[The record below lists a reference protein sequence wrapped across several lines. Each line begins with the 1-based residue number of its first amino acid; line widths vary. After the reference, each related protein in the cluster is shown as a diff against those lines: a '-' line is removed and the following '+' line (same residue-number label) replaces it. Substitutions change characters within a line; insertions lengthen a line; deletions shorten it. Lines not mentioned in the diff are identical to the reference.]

1 MSHVKFEHGS
11 KSNSTE
17 NLTHQQNALNA
28 SHHDILL
35 QTAITHA
42 KLPNHQQTMKPT
54 YFSVDVLQLAQL
66 SFSQSNP
73 YYLHPNIYP
82 LINAANKLKFQ
93 GNSCVSGVEHSGL
106 NLPDISSAIFNANEN
121 FLHHHLKQQ
130 YKDSNKPSNDELL
143 NASPNTTKCV
153 PSNVITNST
162 TNKRKLVS
170 NCEQVNKKMC
180 KTDSIDNDNS
190 SLNYDS
196 IKFTSLAVENRSKK
210 QQDTT
215 KTQTQTNLKMFK
227 DEPIPTGYLKFR
239 FNEDC
244 NFANCGYR
252 NHQSHF
258 HCCRVDCYYSF
269 CDKTR
274 FVQHTARHERLDKLM
289 SDDFRQYRASMKCGY
304 DACVY
309 NKNLGIHIIFSYH
322 NI

>member
-1 MSHVKFEHGS
+1 MKHRTTKLSHVKFEHGS

-93 GNSCVSGVEHSGL
+93 GNSCVSGVEHGGL

-190 SLNYDS
+190 SL
-196 IKFTSLAVENRSKK
+196 KFTSLAVENRSKK

-244 NFANCGYR
+244 NFTN
-252 NHQSHF
+252 
-258 HCCRVDCYYSF
+258 
-269 CDKTR
+269 
-274 FVQHTARHERLDKLM
+274 
-289 SDDFRQYRASMKCGY
+289 
-304 DACVY
+304 
-309 NKNLGIHIIFSYH
+309 
-322 NI
+322 